1 MLAIFSLPAVTDG
14 LPWWLSRYRIY
25 LQCRRHRRGGFN
37 LWVRKI
43 PSKRKWQPTPE
54 FLPEKPLDRGAWWA
68 AVQRVWKSWTQLS
81 MPSLTV
87 TSFFHVL
94 SKEKFFSL
102 LHLSLEGFFQPLK
115 ISSCDWIGSLF
126 SLMVLRRRICS
137 FFFFIVV
144 VKSHS
149 LVSFCIWSKREA
161 NQEHFM
167 SENRDLARP
176 SNMPYII
183 DLLNIMTKTRTQI
196 FLK

>member
-37 LWVRKI
+37 PWVRKI

-102 LHLSLEGFFQPLK
+102 LHLFGGIFSAFENQFLWLDWKSLLPNGLK
-115 ISSCDWIGSLF
+115 KKNMFI
-126 SLMVLRRRICS
+126 
-137 FFFFIVV
+137 FFFIVV

>member
-37 LWVRKI
+37 PWVRKI

-102 LHLSLEGFFQPLK
+102 LHLFGGIFSAFENQFLWLDWKSLLPNGLK
-115 ISSCDWIGSLF
+115 KKNMFI
-126 SLMVLRRRICS
+126 
-137 FFFFIVV
+137 FFFY
-144 VKSHS
+144 
-149 LVSFCIWSKREA
+149 CCSKVT
-161 NQEHFM
+161 F
-167 SENRDLARP
+167 SC
-176 SNMPYII
+176 
-183 DLLNIMTKTRTQI
+183 I
-196 FLK
+196 FLHLKQKRSQPGTFYVRKQRLGEAK